1 MRWLEVHGPSTDKD
15 TVCVIIIDAHS
26 HYLIKYGKERARER
40 ERERNRSA
48 NEQVLYILYIL
59 HLLMTPLAFGP
70 KGHRQL
76 AKLASL
82 QECCRPIVQD
92 ITSWQHRILAEGN
105 PQHISFAI
113 DIEALCAE
121 SAALYPISIPEA
133 KPLRFSHDAH
143 WRSQERC
150 ALGRKHLL
158 L

>member
-26 HYLIKYGKERARER
+26 HYLIKYGTERARER
-40 ERERNRSA
+40 EREIEAQMNKF
-48 NEQVLYILYIL
+48 YIYYIFL

-82 QECCRPIVQD
+82 QECCRPIMQD

-121 SAALYPISIPEA
+121 SAALYPISIAEA